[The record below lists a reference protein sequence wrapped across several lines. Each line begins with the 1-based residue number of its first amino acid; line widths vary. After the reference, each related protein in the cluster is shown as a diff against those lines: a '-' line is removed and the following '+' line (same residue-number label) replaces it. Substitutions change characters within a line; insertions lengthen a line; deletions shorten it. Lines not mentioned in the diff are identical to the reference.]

1 MTKRGG
7 KRDGSGRT
15 PLPIEEKKVP
25 KTIYI
30 TPTLQDDIEQ
40 YATGK
45 NFSEKCIDLISSQIS
60 RRKRG
65 LGASVSV
72 SRMHSGKKGSIQS
85 VYSAAR

>member
-45 NFSEKCIDLISSQIS
+45 NFSEKCIDLISS
-60 RRKRG
+60 
-65 LGASVSV
+65 
-72 SRMHSGKKGSIQS
+72 
-85 VYSAAR
+85 